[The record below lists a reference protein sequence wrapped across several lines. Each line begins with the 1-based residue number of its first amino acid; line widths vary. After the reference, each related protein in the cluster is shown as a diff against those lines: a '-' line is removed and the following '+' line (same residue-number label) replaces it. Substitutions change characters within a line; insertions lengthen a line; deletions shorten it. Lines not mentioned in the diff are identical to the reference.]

1 MKKISKQGKA
11 KRLYSRVIFRSYQC
25 HAPSFRPVT
34 PFSVCFAA
42 SQKESLFGDEM
53 EWEITLLDRLAC
65 AQQVQVLVRQGEE
78 LIAQQLALIGWG
90 GYCDDRS
97 QECLGLV
104 LCIEGQLVS
113 LGGLV
118 ASLDDLV
125 GYLGSWLW
133 SVGLR

>member
-1 MKKISKQGKA
+1 MSFFAHISATPRPSVLLRHSPYVSPQVKKNPY
-11 KRLYSRVIFRSYQC
+11 L
-25 HAPSFRPVT
+25 
-34 PFSVCFAA
+34 
-42 SQKESLFGDEM
+42 GDEM

-125 GYLGSWLW
+125 GY
-133 SVGLR
+133 